1 MNALQNIKT
10 NGIAASICENVSFF
24 IFPLICK
31 KALSLND
38 SYISLR
44 PERAWEKARRNPPI
58 SGHYSIIQISETHT
72 KILDKLKVLRIV
84 H

>member
-38 SYISLR
+38 L
-44 PERAWEKARRNPPI
+44 
-58 SGHYSIIQISETHT
+58 
-72 KILDKLKVLRIV
+72 
-84 H
+84 